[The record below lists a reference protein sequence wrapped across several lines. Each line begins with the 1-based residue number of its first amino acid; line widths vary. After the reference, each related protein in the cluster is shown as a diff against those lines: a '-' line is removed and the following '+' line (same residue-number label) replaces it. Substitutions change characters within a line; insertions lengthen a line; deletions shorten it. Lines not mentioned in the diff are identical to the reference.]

1 MGLKTGAKKQLIVH
15 ESNRKIND
23 NSKFDFIILINYN
36 KLSNKQEV
44 KMTTEMKKAVLLDL
58 ESNMKTKIE
67 SMMTKT
73 SQGTDTSMEE
83 FYIDMYWNQ
92 IKVLK
97 QATAE
102 QMQQK

>member
-1 MGLKTGAKKQLIVH
+1 
-15 ESNRKIND
+15 
-23 NSKFDFIILINYN
+23 
-36 KLSNKQEV
+36 
-44 KMTTEMKKAVLLDL
+44 MTTEMKKAVLLDL

-83 FYIDMYWNQ
+83 FYIDMYWAQ

-97 QATAE
+97 QAAAE
-102 QMQQK
+102 QRQQK

>member
-1 MGLKTGAKKQLIVH
+1 
-15 ESNRKIND
+15 
-23 NSKFDFIILINYN
+23 
-36 KLSNKQEV
+36 
-44 KMTTEMKKAVLLDL
+44 MTTEMKKAVLLDL

-83 FYIDMYWNQ
+83 FYIDMYWAQ

-97 QATAE
+97 QSTAE
-102 QMQQK
+102 

>member
-1 MGLKTGAKKQLIVH
+1 
-15 ESNRKIND
+15 
-23 NSKFDFIILINYN
+23 
-36 KLSNKQEV
+36 
-44 KMTTEMKKAVLLDL
+44 MTTEMKKEILLNL
-58 ESNMKTKIE
+58 ESNMKNKIE

-102 QMQQK
+102 

>member
-1 MGLKTGAKKQLIVH
+1 
-15 ESNRKIND
+15 
-23 NSKFDFIILINYN
+23 
-36 KLSNKQEV
+36 
-44 KMTTEMKKAVLLDL
+44 MTTEMKKAVLLDL

-73 SQGTDTSMEE
+73 SHGTDTSMEE
-83 FYIDMYWNQ
+83 FYIDMYWAQ

-102 QMQQK
+102 

>member
-1 MGLKTGAKKQLIVH
+1 
-15 ESNRKIND
+15 
-23 NSKFDFIILINYN
+23 
-36 KLSNKQEV
+36 
-44 KMTTEMKKAVLLDL
+44 MTAEMKKAVLLDL

-83 FYIDMYWNQ
+83 FYIDMYWAQ

-97 QATAE
+97 QSTVD
-102 QMQQK
+102 

>member
-1 MGLKTGAKKQLIVH
+1 
-15 ESNRKIND
+15 
-23 NSKFDFIILINYN
+23 
-36 KLSNKQEV
+36 
-44 KMTTEMKKAVLLDL
+44 MTTEMKKAVLLDL
-58 ESNMKTKIE
+58 ESNMKTKVE

-97 QATAE
+97 QAAAE
-102 QMQQK
+102 

>member
-1 MGLKTGAKKQLIVH
+1 
-15 ESNRKIND
+15 
-23 NSKFDFIILINYN
+23 
-36 KLSNKQEV
+36 
-44 KMTTEMKKAVLLDL
+44 MTAEMKKAVLLDL

-73 SQGTDTSMEE
+73 SQGNDTSMEE

-102 QMQQK
+102 

>member
-1 MGLKTGAKKQLIVH
+1 
-15 ESNRKIND
+15 
-23 NSKFDFIILINYN
+23 
-36 KLSNKQEV
+36 
-44 KMTTEMKKAVLLDL
+44 MTTEMKKAVLLDL

-83 FYIDMYWNQ
+83 FYIDMYWAQ

-102 QMQQK
+102 QKFVNYQLK

>member
-1 MGLKTGAKKQLIVH
+1 
-15 ESNRKIND
+15 
-23 NSKFDFIILINYN
+23 
-36 KLSNKQEV
+36 
-44 KMTTEMKKAVLLDL
+44 MTTEMKKAVLLDL

-83 FYIDMYWNQ
+83 FYIDMYWAQ

-97 QATAE
+97 QAAAE
-102 QMQQK
+102 QKFMNCQLK

>member
-1 MGLKTGAKKQLIVH
+1 
-15 ESNRKIND
+15 
-23 NSKFDFIILINYN
+23 
-36 KLSNKQEV
+36 
-44 KMTTEMKKAVLLDL
+44 MTAEMKKAVLLDL

-73 SQGTDTSMEE
+73 SQGNDTSMEE
-83 FYIDMYWNQ
+83 FYIDMYWAQ

-102 QMQQK
+102 

>member
-1 MGLKTGAKKQLIVH
+1 
-15 ESNRKIND
+15 
-23 NSKFDFIILINYN
+23 
-36 KLSNKQEV
+36 
-44 KMTTEMKKAVLLDL
+44 MTAEMKKAVLLDL
-58 ESNMKTKIE
+58 ESNMKNKIE

-97 QATAE
+97 QAAAE
-102 QMQQK
+102 

>member
-1 MGLKTGAKKQLIVH
+1 
-15 ESNRKIND
+15 
-23 NSKFDFIILINYN
+23 
-36 KLSNKQEV
+36 
-44 KMTTEMKKAVLLDL
+44 MTAEMKKAVLLDL

-97 QATAE
+97 QSTVE
-102 QMQQK
+102 

>member
-1 MGLKTGAKKQLIVH
+1 
-15 ESNRKIND
+15 
-23 NSKFDFIILINYN
+23 
-36 KLSNKQEV
+36 
-44 KMTTEMKKAVLLDL
+44 MTTEMKKAVLLDL

-97 QATAE
+97 SATVE
-102 QMQQK
+102 

>member
-1 MGLKTGAKKQLIVH
+1 
-15 ESNRKIND
+15 
-23 NSKFDFIILINYN
+23 
-36 KLSNKQEV
+36 
-44 KMTTEMKKAVLLDL
+44 MTTEMKKEILLNL
-58 ESNMKTKIE
+58 ESNMKNKIE

-73 SQGTDTSMEE
+73 SQGADISMEE

>member
-1 MGLKTGAKKQLIVH
+1 
-15 ESNRKIND
+15 
-23 NSKFDFIILINYN
+23 
-36 KLSNKQEV
+36 
-44 KMTTEMKKAVLLDL
+44 MTAEMKKAVLLDL

-97 QATAE
+97 SATAE
-102 QMQQK
+102 QRQQK

>member
-1 MGLKTGAKKQLIVH
+1 
-15 ESNRKIND
+15 
-23 NSKFDFIILINYN
+23 
-36 KLSNKQEV
+36 
-44 KMTTEMKKAVLLDL
+44 MTTEMKKAVLLDL

-97 QATAE
+97 QAAAE
-102 QMQQK
+102 QKQQK

>member
-1 MGLKTGAKKQLIVH
+1 
-15 ESNRKIND
+15 
-23 NSKFDFIILINYN
+23 
-36 KLSNKQEV
+36 
-44 KMTTEMKKAVLLDL
+44 MTAEMKKEVLLNL

-97 QATAE
+97 QAAAE

>member
-1 MGLKTGAKKQLIVH
+1 
-15 ESNRKIND
+15 
-23 NSKFDFIILINYN
+23 
-36 KLSNKQEV
+36 
-44 KMTTEMKKAVLLDL
+44 MKKAVLLDL

-83 FYIDMYWNQ
+83 FYIDMYWAQ

>member
-1 MGLKTGAKKQLIVH
+1 
-15 ESNRKIND
+15 
-23 NSKFDFIILINYN
+23 
-36 KLSNKQEV
+36 
-44 KMTTEMKKAVLLDL
+44 MTEEMKKAVLLDL

-83 FYIDMYWNQ
+83 FYIDMYWAQ

-102 QMQQK
+102 

>member
-1 MGLKTGAKKQLIVH
+1 
-15 ESNRKIND
+15 
-23 NSKFDFIILINYN
+23 
-36 KLSNKQEV
+36 
-44 KMTTEMKKAVLLDL
+44 MTVEMKKAVLLDL
-58 ESNMKTKIE
+58 ESNMKNKIE

-97 QATAE
+97 QAAAE
-102 QMQQK
+102 

>member
-1 MGLKTGAKKQLIVH
+1 
-15 ESNRKIND
+15 
-23 NSKFDFIILINYN
+23 
-36 KLSNKQEV
+36 
-44 KMTTEMKKAVLLDL
+44 MTAEMKKAVLLDL

-73 SQGTDTSMEE
+73 SQGTDDTSMEE

-102 QMQQK
+102 

>member
-1 MGLKTGAKKQLIVH
+1 
-15 ESNRKIND
+15 
-23 NSKFDFIILINYN
+23 
-36 KLSNKQEV
+36 
-44 KMTTEMKKAVLLDL
+44 MTTEMKKAVLLDL

-92 IKVLK
+92 IKGLK

>member
-1 MGLKTGAKKQLIVH
+1 
-15 ESNRKIND
+15 
-23 NSKFDFIILINYN
+23 
-36 KLSNKQEV
+36 
-44 KMTTEMKKAVLLDL
+44 MTAEMKKAVLLDL
-58 ESNMKTKIE
+58 ESNMKTKLE
-67 SMMTKT
+67 QMMTKT

>member
-1 MGLKTGAKKQLIVH
+1 
-15 ESNRKIND
+15 
-23 NSKFDFIILINYN
+23 
-36 KLSNKQEV
+36 
-44 KMTTEMKKAVLLDL
+44 MTTEMKKAVLLDL

-83 FYIDMYWNQ
+83 FYIDMYWAQ

-97 QATAE
+97 QATVE
-102 QMQQK
+102 

>member
-1 MGLKTGAKKQLIVH
+1 
-15 ESNRKIND
+15 
-23 NSKFDFIILINYN
+23 
-36 KLSNKQEV
+36 
-44 KMTTEMKKAVLLDL
+44 MTTEMKKAVLLDL

-83 FYIDMYWNQ
+83 FYIDMYWAQ

-102 QMQQK
+102 QRQQK

>member
-1 MGLKTGAKKQLIVH
+1 
-15 ESNRKIND
+15 
-23 NSKFDFIILINYN
+23 
-36 KLSNKQEV
+36 
-44 KMTTEMKKAVLLDL
+44 MTAEMKKAVLLDL

-73 SQGTDTSMEE
+73 SQGADTSIEE

-97 QATAE
+97 QAE
-102 QMQQK
+102 VE

>member
-1 MGLKTGAKKQLIVH
+1 
-15 ESNRKIND
+15 
-23 NSKFDFIILINYN
+23 
-36 KLSNKQEV
+36 
-44 KMTTEMKKAVLLDL
+44 MTTEMKKAVLLDL

-83 FYIDMYWNQ
+83 FYIHMYWAQ

-97 QATAE
+97 QAAAE
-102 QMQQK
+102 QKFMNCQLK

>member
-1 MGLKTGAKKQLIVH
+1 
-15 ESNRKIND
+15 
-23 NSKFDFIILINYN
+23 
-36 KLSNKQEV
+36 
-44 KMTTEMKKAVLLDL
+44 MTTEMKKAVLLDL

-83 FYIDMYWNQ
+83 FYIDMYWAQ

-102 QMQQK
+102 